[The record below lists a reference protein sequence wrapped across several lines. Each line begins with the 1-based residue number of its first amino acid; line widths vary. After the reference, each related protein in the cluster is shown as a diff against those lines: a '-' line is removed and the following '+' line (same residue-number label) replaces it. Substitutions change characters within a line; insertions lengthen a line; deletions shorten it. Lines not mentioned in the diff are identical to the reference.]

1 MYGKQ
6 ISFYSKSETIVTVG
20 RLEDKWAVK
29 LVTTVRLCFLL
40 LSHVALFPPVSLL
53 LLVLLSFTLCAVTII
68 LLGQQVSHTNTNG
81 W

>member
-6 ISFYSKSETIVTVG
+6 IAFYSKSETIMNVR

-29 LVTTVRLCFLL
+29 LVATVRLRFLL
-40 LSHVALFPPVSLL
+40 LSPVALYPPVSLL
-53 LLVLLSFTLCAVTII
+53 LLSFTLCAVTII
-68 LLGQQVSHTNTNG
+68 LLGQQVSHANTNG